1 MMNFLQRLQVFMQG
15 RYGLDTLNKFLIGL
29 SFVLYII
36 NIFVFNRL
44 AHFII
49 LLVIM
54 LVVALLVFR
63 VLSRNIVGRSAENR
77 AFLKVYEPVKKWITF
92 NIRRFKDRE
101 TYRYRKCPA
110 CKASLRVRNK
120 KGVHTVRCPK
130 CKYEFKTKI
139 R

>member
-1 MMNFLQRLQVFMQG
+1 MMNILQRLQVFMQG

-29 SFVLYII
+29 SFVLNII

>member
-29 SFVLYII
+29 SFVLNII

>member
-29 SFVLYII
+29 FFVLNII

-77 AFLKVYEPVKKWITF
+77 AFLKVYEPVKKWIF
-92 NIRRFKDRE
+92 FHL
-101 TYRYRKCPA
+101 Y
-110 CKASLRVRNK
+110 LFRN
-120 KGVHTVRCPK
+120 
-130 CKYEFKTKI
+130 
-139 R
+139 